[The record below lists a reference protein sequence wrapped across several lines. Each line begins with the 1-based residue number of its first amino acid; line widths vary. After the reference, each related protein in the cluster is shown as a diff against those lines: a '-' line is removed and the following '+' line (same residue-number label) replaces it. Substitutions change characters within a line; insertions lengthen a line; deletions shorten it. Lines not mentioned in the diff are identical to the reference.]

1 MVHPAGWEVLA
12 VKDDEQVLTM
22 LGGNKIIYAKVCLV
36 HDSVDRKSLHEKFK
50 SCVSKVAVIV
60 SESSNSFVFNH
71 LRWYAYSFVTGGQ
84 EKYRSYYYA
93 YLGEYYVAVEFVTGN
108 PQSVLLFVSE
118 AKRLIKAIDYSALN
132 RNNRL
137 VVNGS
142 VYSVSVPAEYNFSRA
157 STDDSLV
164 FLGETGY
171 AVVNVAMDSGDS
183 LEQYVSRYAALCD
196 ICVMDCIVEKAGA
209 GADSGGEWFAYQ
221 VRCGGNIVGTCTYSR
236 RFFGEDS
243 IVLFLYEKG
252 LSSLETHKLFS
263 FEREVESDAQGQVL
277 P

>member
-12 VKDDEQVLTM
+12 TKDDEQVLTM
-22 LGGNKIIYAKVCLV
+22 LGGDKVIYAKVCLA
-36 HDSVDRKSLHEKFK
+36 HDSMDRESLHRKFK
-50 SCVSKVAVIV
+50 SSVSKVSVIV
-60 SESSNSFVFNH
+60 SESSNTFVFNH
-71 LRWYAYSFVTGGQ
+71 LRWYVDSFVTGGKD
-84 EKYRSYYYA
+84 KYRSYYYA
-93 YLGEYYVAVEFVTGN
+93 YLGECYVAIEFVTGD

-142 VYSVSVPAEYNFSRA
+142 VYSVSIPAAYNFSRA

-164 FLGETGY
+164 FLGENSY
-171 AVVNVAMDSGDS
+171 AVVNVAIGGTS
-183 LEQYVSRYAALCD
+183 LEQSVSRYAELCD

-221 VRCGGNIVGTCTYSR
+221 VRHSGSIIGTCTYSR
-236 RFFGEDS
+236 RVFGEDS

-252 LSSLETHKLFS
+252 LSSLETHKLFR
-263 FEREVESDAQGQVL
+263 FEREVELGAQE
-277 P
+277 